1 MSCNGN
7 QHTVLCQLNFKT
19 NKKAILHK
27 KRSDLWSPG
36 GGGGGRGNWMKA
48 VKRYQLPV
56 IRQINTREVIYMI
69 NRMNTSVCYT

>member
-1 MSCNGN
+1 MSVKL
-7 QHTVLCQLNFKT
+7 Q
-19 NKKAILHK
+19 NKQKSNLTQKEI
-27 KRSDLWSPG
+27 RFVVTRRW
-36 GGGGGRGNWMKA
+36 GGGRGNWMKA